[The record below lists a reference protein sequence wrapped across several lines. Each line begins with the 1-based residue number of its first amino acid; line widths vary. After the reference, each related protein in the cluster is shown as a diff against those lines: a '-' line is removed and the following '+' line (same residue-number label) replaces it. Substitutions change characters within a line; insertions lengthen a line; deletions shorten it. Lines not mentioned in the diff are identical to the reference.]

1 MTETNVALLK
11 QEVHYMSEKIDKI
24 DKRLESFENK
34 LDEFIENAD
43 NRYASKRIETFL
55 YWMWAVVWVAVIGAM
70 MKLILIG

>member
-11 QEVHYMSEKIDKI
+11 QEVHYMTEKIDKI

-34 LDEFIENAD
+34 LDQFIENAD

-55 YWMWAVVWVAVIGAM
+55 YRMWAVVWVAIIGAL